1 MKISEL
7 ATRSGISAHTL
18 RYYEKLGLITPKH
31 RSENNYR
38 DYSQDDLATAQFIK
52 RCKDSGFSLED
63 TASLLSIKDAK
74 DEHVCAEAK
83 AITLAKVVDIQ
94 TKITQLQRMER
105 ILSELAHVCC
115 GGNESAKFCS
125 IIARLESTDFKDLQC
140 S

>member
-94 TKITQLQRMER
+94 TKITQL
-105 ILSELAHVCC
+105 L
-115 GGNESAKFCS
+115 
-125 IIARLESTDFKDLQC
+125 
-140 S
+140 

>member
-7 ATRSGISAHTL
+7 AKRSGISAHTL
-18 RYYEKLGLITPKH
+18 RYYEKLGLIVPSQ
-31 RSENNYR
+31 RSDNNYR
-38 DYSQDDLATAQFIK
+38 EYSADDLATAHFIR
-52 RCKDSGFSLED
+52 RCKESGFSLDD

-83 AITLAKVVDIQ
+83 AITLAKVDDIQ
-94 TKITQLQRMER
+94 NKITQLQRMEKT
-105 ILSELAHVCC
+105 LSELAHVCC

-125 IIARLESTDFKDLQC
+125 IISKLEVPSEEVC